1 MGGQG
6 FDGGDT
12 QRTAPQPAI
21 DPAQVAQVAGQ
32 GDWIVE
38 WTVEQL
44 DGVGEA
50 LPRDGAPRGVP
61 EDLARDT
68 GGLGQ
73 ATRRAIDASPWSPTS
88 ADYVAVSDVI
98 VDLECNA
105 AALNR
110 LGGRARCRSSG
121 HDP

>member
-1 MGGQG
+1 MGILG
-6 FDGGDT
+6 
-12 QRTAPQPAI
+12 
-21 DPAQVAQVAGQ
+21 
-32 GDWIVE
+32 
-38 WTVEQL
+38 
-44 DGVGEA
+44 
-50 LPRDGAPRGVP
+50 GVP